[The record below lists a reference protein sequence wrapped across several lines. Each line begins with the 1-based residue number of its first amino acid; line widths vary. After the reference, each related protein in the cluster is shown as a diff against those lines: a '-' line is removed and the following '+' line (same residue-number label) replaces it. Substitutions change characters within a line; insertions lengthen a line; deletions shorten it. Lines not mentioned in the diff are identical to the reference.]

1 MNGPQLP
8 SAPLL
13 GQALPVE
20 LMNTFWSD
28 RHGVHDSLA
37 SLGEAQRWIAA
48 LRPRLDAHVN
58 DSAGTLDDDELARL
72 RDLRDALRRIA
83 AERTDDPRERAASAM
98 TDLETAVQT
107 VNEDARL
114 AQSWPTLELAE
125 GGGIVERSETAGAP
139 GEVLVSTIA
148 NQAIELFGPWDDLDL
163 RACLAPGCV
172 LYFIK
177 DHPRREWCS
186 VGCGNRARA
195 ARHYARHGRAD
206 QAE

>member
-1 MNGPQLP
+1 MDSPQLP

-13 GQALPVE
+13 GQALPIE

-37 SLGEAQRWIAA
+37 SLDDAQRWIDAVSPRLEAA
-48 LRPRLDAHVN
+48 LQGSVE
-58 DSAGTLDDDELARL
+58 TLDDAELARL
-72 RDLRDALRRIA
+72 RDLRDAVRRIA
-83 AERTDDPRERAASAM
+83 AERTGDPREQARSAM
-98 TDLETAVQT
+98 AELETAIKT

-114 AQSWPTLELAE
+114 AQTWSALELTE
-125 GGGIVERSETAGAP
+125 RGGIVGQSHSAGTP
-139 GEVLVSTIA
+139 DEVLLSTLA
-148 NQAIELFGPWDDLDL
+148 NEAIELFGSWDDLDL

-206 QAE
+206 HE